1 MNNEKQTVVVFLYP
15 LCGNFRLENKK
26 DYDILG
32 YKVLEVD
39 TSSFFVE
46 TRKRTAEE
54 LEAIKNRW
62 DEEGHLLSG
71 DAYVNR
77 IKDYMVHVFNKD
89 YPSNVVNY
97 IRENIGK
104 YDFIFVD
111 DCKDAI
117 HLLHDE
123 GIKICKVHPDPS
135 LLEAYVGKM
144 FLNRYDDY
152 AIKKR
157 IENWEEDTSLNND
170 VYSSFI
176 LGAGETFDA
185 GYLGRVYASCLEVGC
200 VNALEEPDKE
210 EDVEKE

>member
-1 MNNEKQTVVVFLYP
+1 M
-15 LCGNFRLENKK
+15 
-26 DYDILG
+26 LG
-32 YKVLEVD
+32 YKVLEVN
-39 TSSFFVE
+39 TSSFLVE

-54 LEAIKNRW
+54 LESIKNKW

-77 IKDYMVHVFNKD
+77 IKDDMVHTFNKD

-97 IRENIGK
+97 IRDNIGK
-104 YDFIFVD
+104 YDFILVN
-111 DCKDAI
+111 DCKNTM

-135 LLEAYVGKM
+135 LLEAYVGRM
-144 FLNRYDDY
+144 FLNGYDDY

-157 IENWEEDTSLNND
+157 IENWEEDTALNNE
-170 VYSSFI
+170 VYSNFV
-176 LGAGETFDA
+176 LGEEKFDA

-200 VNALEEPDKE
+200 VNALEDPDKE
-210 EDVEKE
+210 ESLERI